1 MKFSFPFSM
10 TVLNRFLSQVYLKE
24 DSHHNV
30 IEEIFS
36 RKIDKCHHREGV
48 LKKTLTECHG
58 GHSKGSQ
65 VT

>member
-30 IEEIFS
+30 MEEIFS
-36 RKIDKCHHREGV
+36 QKIESVITRK
-48 LKKTLTECHG
+48 EC
-58 GHSKGSQ
+58 
-65 VT
+65 